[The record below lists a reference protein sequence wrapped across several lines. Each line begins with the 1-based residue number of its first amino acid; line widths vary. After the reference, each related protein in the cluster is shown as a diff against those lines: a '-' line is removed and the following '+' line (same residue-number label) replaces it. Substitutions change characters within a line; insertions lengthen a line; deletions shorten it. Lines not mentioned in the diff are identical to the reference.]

1 MDEKHKADEIVH
13 LNDLEFDEEEE
24 EFSSFWYYDPTSA
37 RIEVSR
43 NDIKKRR
50 HLFQSPTNTW
60 SIYVEYSENDVGVAC
75 FYDKEYE
82 NAVKCYVKFAEE
94 EEDEDVDTEYNVFEA
109 LLQMTRE
116 DSKTYDFARSLYLKH
131 FPGGSYSSKF
141 VRSKSTPKPTPEE
154 EESAPSL
161 LEHDDGEDN
170 AGGMLPVRIEKKER
184 KKGDARI
191 QPSAVVTN
199 SSRSMEQEE
208 TVVVATKST
217 LTSREK
223 EIRFL
228 KKRLRQI
235 QRLEQKP
242 SGDLNDDQKV
252 KLSKK
257 SAYSRRLKM
266 LTK

>member
-1 MDEKHKADEIVH
+1 MGSLLCCADDDKYVDYMRQIDRENGNYVPPSNQRNRQHPIKAYAHFFRSSYETNNNTHTHKTD
-13 LNDLEFDEEEE
+13 
-24 EFSSFWYYDPTSA
+24 
-37 RIEVSR
+37 
-43 NDIKKRR
+43 
-50 HLFQSPTNTW
+50 
-60 SIYVEYSENDVGVAC
+60 
-75 FYDKEYE
+75 DKEYE

-109 LLQMTRE
+109 LNQMTRE

-141 VRSKSTPKPTPEE
+141 VRSKSTPKSTPEE

-170 AGGMLPVRIEKKER
+170 AGDMLPVRIEKKER

-217 LTSREK
+217 LTSQEK

>member
-13 LNDLEFDEEEE
+13 LNDLEFDDDEE

-82 NAVKCYVKFAEE
+82 NAVKCYLKFAEE
-94 EEDEDVDTEYNVFEA
+94 EEDEDVDTEYNIFEA

-141 VRSKSTPKPTPEE
+141 VRSKSTSKSTLEE

-161 LEHDDGEDN
+161 LQHDDGENNVVGD
-170 AGGMLPVRIEKKER
+170 MLPVRIEKKER
-184 KKGDARI
+184 KKVDDRI
-191 QPSAVVTN
+191 QPSAVVT
-199 SSRSMEQEE
+199 SSSKGK
-208 TVVVATKST
+208 TVVATKST
-217 LTSREK
+217 LTPQEK

-235 QRLEQKP
+235 QRLEKKS